1 VLNDITFYAMLLKDK
16 IFRAYDI
23 RGVAF
28 EDFDEDGFMAIAE
41 SFAKYLHTKFDLK
54 KSRIFVSGDGR
65 NSMPELFPA
74 VITGLTMAGADVTW
88 GGLAATPV
96 NYFAFHEGDFDGAIQ
111 ISASHNPADYN
122 GLKLSDRNGAVCG
135 DEIQVIRKLAQ
146 CGVCPKAAKKFG
158 ACVNDC
164 QKTDFFVP
172 YKHKIKSL
180 FSESFTPKKIVIDAG
195 NAVPGMF
202 YPQVFRAF
210 GFEVIELYTDLNPL
224 FPNHQPDPERA
235 ENLQDLITIVRENKA
250 DFGLAYDGDG
260 DRVGVVLSD
269 GRIISADKILYIL
282 AVDYLSRNPN
292 QPVVLD
298 AMSSD
303 ALAQKITEAGG
314 KVIWSKTGHSHIEHT
329 MKAHNAELGGEQ
341 SGHFMLGENFYGHD
355 DALLASLRFLQ
366 AVQKNP
372 EFLTEVTNNWPE
384 MYEFSEKIKT
394 TDEAKFGIVDQV
406 AAAIKKDYPAARTM
420 DGIRVS
426 FGDNEWAIIRCSNT
440 SPNIAIR
447 LEAKST
453 KSLEQKKKYLLGVVD
468 RFL

>member
-1 VLNDITFYAMLLKDK
+1 MLLKDK

-41 SFAKYLHTKFDLK
+41 SFAKYLQNKFQLETP
-54 KSRIFVSGDGR
+54 RVFVSGDGR

-88 GGLAATPV
+88 GGLAPTPV
-96 NYFAFHEGDFDGAIQ
+96 NYFAFHEGGFDGALQ
-111 ISASHNPADYN
+111 ISASHNPSEYN
-122 GLKLSDRNGAVCG
+122 GLKLTDRDGAVCG

-146 CGVCPKAAKKFG
+146 CGVCPKTAAKFG
-158 ACVNDC
+158 TCVNDC
-164 QKTDFFVP
+164 QKTDFFVS
-172 YKHKIKSL
+172 YKQKIQSL
-180 FSESFTPKKIVIDAG
+180 FATSLAPKKIVIDAG

-202 YPQVFRAF
+202 YPKIFRDF

-235 ENLQDLITIVRENKA
+235 ENLQDLIQIVQGNKA
-250 DFGLAYDGDG
+250 DYGFAYDGDG
-260 DRVGVVLSD
+260 DRVGVVLQN
-269 GRIISADKILYIL
+269 GGILSADKILYVL
-282 AVDYLSRNPN
+282 AADYLSRNPG

-303 ALAQKITEAGG
+303 VLAEKITATGG
-314 KVIWSKTGHSHIEHT
+314 VVVWSKTGHSHIEHA
-329 MKAHNAELGGEQ
+329 MKEHKAELGGEQ

-366 AVQKNP
+366 AVETQP
-372 EFLTEVTNNWPE
+372 VFLTEVTKNWPV

-394 TDEAKFGIVDQV
+394 TDEHKFGIVDKV
-406 AAAIKKDYPAARTM
+406 AAAIQKDYPGAKTI
-420 DGIRVS
+420 DGVRIS
-426 FGDNEWAIIRCSNT
+426 FGNNEWAIIRCSNT
-440 SPNIAIR
+440 SPKIAVRI
-447 LEAKST
+447 EALSSE
-453 KSLEQKKKYLLGVVD
+453 SLEQKKAYLLGILNQ
-468 RFL
+468 FL